1 MKGQDRLRKRKKEGR
16 REKETRERE
25 REGEESYSGGLTVKE
40 CAYGKQ
46 AIIFL
51 FKKKILFHFS
61 LFTLSVSLPR
71 IEVGDV

>member
-40 CAYGKQ
+40 CAYGTQ
-46 AIIFL
+46 AIFFFI
-51 FKKKILFHFS
+51 
-61 LFTLSVSLPR
+61 
-71 IEVGDV
+71 

>member
-51 FKKKILFHFS
+51 F
-61 LFTLSVSLPR
+61 
-71 IEVGDV
+71 